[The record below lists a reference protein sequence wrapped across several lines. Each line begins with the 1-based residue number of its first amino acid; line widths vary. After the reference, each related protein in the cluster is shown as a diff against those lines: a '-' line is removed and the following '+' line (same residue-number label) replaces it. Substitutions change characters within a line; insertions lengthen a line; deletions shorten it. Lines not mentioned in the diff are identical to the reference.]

1 MRNKDQEAIFESYR
15 QVISQNSMIRE
26 EFDEEP
32 LKVDGDEVFDD
43 AIEDIDDTPSEPL
56 PKKNVVI
63 KSTEIGVN
71 LGPKLRSIVR
81 HLPELS
87 EDTEILTHLKKAIE
101 QTNSVF
107 DEEDQIKD
115 SPLKVYEKLVE
126 LGVLREEEM
135 DAEDFEDKEADLLE
149 PFDDDDYDIDE
160 DPSLSKLGKR
170 SDFAKGMSRD
180 VERSKIEDEIRRMGT
195 DWRGQDDDFESSN
208 W

>member
-1 MRNKDQEAIFESYR
+1 MRNKDQDAIFESYK
-15 QVISQNSMIRE
+15 QVISQNSIIGE
-26 EFDEEP
+26 EFDEESI
-32 LKVDGDEVFDD
+32 KIDGDDVFDD
-43 AIEDIDDTPSEPL
+43 SIEDTDDTPSEPL

-135 DAEDFEDKEADLLE
+135 DSEDFEDKEADLLE

-160 DPSLSKLGKR
+160 DPNVSKLGKR

>member
-1 MRNKDQEAIFESYR
+1 MRNKDQEAIFESYK
-15 QVISQNSMIRE
+15 QVISQNSIIGE
-26 EFDEEP
+26 EFNEEP
-32 LKVDGDEVFDD
+32 LKVDGDDVFDD
-43 AIEDIDDTPSEPL
+43 AIEDIDDTESEPL

-71 LGPKLRSIVR
+71 LGPKLRSVVR
-81 HLPELS
+81 HIPDLS

-107 DEEDQIKD
+107 DEQDQIKD
-115 SPLKVYEKLVE
+115 SPLKVYEKLIE

-135 DAEDFEDKEADLLE
+135 DMEDFEDKEADLLDT
-149 PFDDDDYDIDE
+149 FDDDDYDIDE

-170 SDFAKGMSRD
+170 SDFARGMSRD

-195 DWRGQDDDFESSN
+195 DWRNQDSDFESSN

>member
-1 MRNKDQEAIFESYR
+1 MRNKDQDAIFESYK
-15 QVISQNSMIRE
+15 QVISQNSIIGE
-26 EFDEEP
+26 EFDEESI
-32 LKVDGDEVFDD
+32 KIDGDDVFDD
-43 AIEDIDDTPSEPL
+43 SIEDTDDTPSEPL

-135 DAEDFEDKEADLLE
+135 DSEDFEDKEADLLE
-149 PFDDDDYDIDE
+149 PFEDDDYDIDE
-160 DPSLSKLGKR
+160 DPNVSKLGKR